1 MCSFAASEPFTWCGA
16 RGRLVP
22 LPVGGAPRPLR
33 GGKSLDFAGTFL
45 GTRLLRAVARGAL
58 GLAAIKSIMLGMRRN
73 SSAARSTA
81 RRRWASVSSPGLSK
95 LFGRMT
101 RPWSHAKA
109 ASCAIL
115 SMLSTGPAKSAPV
128 KRRTC
133 ATKRSRIAA
142 PAFCPGAAAAP
153 CAFAAAAGGASTG
166 TGATGGRRTLDGR
179 ATGGRMM
186 APGRSS
192 TRAPPPRFPV
202 LAPTSTSARWSN

>member
-22 LPVGGAPRPLR
+22 LSTDGAPLPLR
-33 GGKSLDFAGTFL
+33 GLKLPDFV
-45 GTRLLRAVARGAL
+45 GTRLLREVAPGAL
-58 GLAAIKSIMLGMRRN
+58 GLPAIKSIMLGMRRN
-73 SSAARSTA
+73 SSAAFSTA

-95 LFGRMT
+95 LLGRMT

-109 ASCAIL
+109 ASRTIL
-115 SMLSTGPAKSAPV
+115 SMSSTGPAKSAPV

-142 PAFCPGAAAAP
+142 SGFCLGATAAP
-153 CAFAAAAGGASTG
+153 CAFAAAAWGAFIG

-179 ATGGRMM
+179 GRATGGPMT
-186 APGRSS
+186 PGRSS
-192 TRAPPPRFPV
+192 TLAPAPAVPV
-202 LAPTSTSARWSN
+202 LAPTSTSPRCSN